1 MEILPSTTQTDKFSR
16 EMPVKEAVL
25 IKVYSKI
32 FYLRFV
38 CGIMNKNY
46 DLIRQMWIFTMLLIA
61 PKAAVN
67 TWKKRG
73 GACCYGQV
81 QISIGI

>member
-1 MEILPSTTQTDKFSR
+1 M
-16 EMPVKEAVL
+16 KEAVL

-46 DLIRQMWIFTMLLIA
+46 DLIRQKWIFPMLLSTL
-61 PKAAVN
+61 KAAVN
-67 TWKKRG
+67 TWKG
-73 GACCYGQV
+73 GCV
-81 QISIGI
+81 LLWTSSN